1 MKKNKLKDYLKII
14 KQIEKVRGKNNNN
27 WMDLYRLAFK
37 VDPEGAIKIVK
48 KIIVRDQKVTSL
60 AAKLLK

>member
-48 KIIVRDQKVTSL
+48 KIIVRHQKVTSL

>member
-1 MKKNKLKDYLKII
+1 
-14 KQIEKVRGKNNNN
+14 
-27 WMDLYRLAFK
+27 MDLYRLAFK

>member
-1 MKKNKLKDYLKII
+1 MKKHKLKDYLKII